1 MLILFIQMHSLHNCQ
16 NELVVVLSI
25 TVHSVTIMPYL
36 CRAFS
41 ALHVGFF
48 FLRCIHLSCFLAV
61 VGLHCCSWALQL
73 QCADFSLWCLLLRN
87 MGSRAGSFSS
97 CCVWAQQLVLTGSGV
112 HGLSCSVACGIS
124 SDQGSYPCLL
134 CLASGFF
141 TTEPPGKPCN
151 TCYFYYFNL
160 LD

>member
-73 QCADFSLWCLLLRN
+73 QCAGFSLWCLLLRN
-87 MGSRAGSFSS
+87 MGSRAGGLQQLLRVGSVVSAHGLWS
-97 CCVWAQQLVLTGSGV
+97 AWAQ
-112 HGLSCSVACGIS
+112 
-124 SDQGSYPCLL
+124 LL
-134 CLASGFF
+134 CGLWDLLG
-141 TTEPPGKPCN
+141 PGIIPMSLVFGEWIL
-151 TCYFYYFNL
+151 YH
-160 LD
+160 